1 MRSAAVAPGAPGAAT
16 PRSPRSPRRRFA
28 ARFRLSVPSRT
39 ASTAHAWRV
48 SKTVSVCVF
57 DLRAT
62 WSCLRWFRTHLMNG
76 SACGRVM
83 HRRRIQPIAVL
94 RTQMR
99 TGPPRCCCCQ
109 ALPAHFSSP
118 DRACWATS
126 WQISRT
132 AEGWGKQ
139 PAGHHGLRCSFP
151 MDLPRGGGTQR
162 F

>member
-1 MRSAAVAPGAPGAAT
+1 MLRGAPGAAT
-16 PRSPRSPRRRFA
+16 PWPRRRHGRRRFA
-28 ARFRLSVPSRT
+28 ARFRLSIPSRT

-48 SKTVSVCVF
+48 SKTSSVCVF

-62 WSCLRWFRTHLMNG
+62 WSCLRSFRTHLMNG

-83 HRRRIQPIAVL
+83 HRRRIQRIAFL
-94 RTQMR
+94 RLETQMR
-99 TGPPRCCCCQ
+99 TGRPRCCCCQ
-109 ALPAHFSSP
+109 ALPANFASP
-118 DRACWATS
+118 DRAFWATS

-132 AEGWGKQ
+132 AEGWGLQ

-151 MDLPRGGGTQR
+151 MDLPRGGGIQR